1 MEVLDRT
8 AFEPDAEELIRRLHL
23 SDAGGSIAA
32 DTRDLVARARDVGR
46 PKAVVEVCYV
56 ENKQEGA
63 VDIGGVTFTSRVLR
77 ANLDDVERV
86 LVHVATCG
94 KELAEIGI
102 PPGDVLL
109 SYCLEM
115 IKEDALGAALR
126 HVREHLAKKYALGK
140 TASMNPGSLEDWPI
154 TEQPK
159 LFSIFGD
166 VEGLI
171 GVTLTESCLMI
182 PNKSLSGIT
191 YPTEVSFVSCQ
202 LCPREVCSGR
212 RAPYD
217 AEFAATYGITT

>member
-1 MEVLDRT
+1 VEVLDRIP
-8 AFEPDAEELIRRLHL
+8 FGPDAEALIRKAHL

-32 DTRDLVARARDVGR
+32 QVHELVAEACQVAR
-46 PKAVVEVCYV
+46 PKAVLEVCYV
-56 ENKQEGA
+56 ENKRDAA
-63 VDIGGVTFTSRVLR
+63 VDIAGVTFTSRVLR

-86 LVHVATCG
+86 FAHVASCG
-94 KELAEIGI
+94 KELAEI
-102 PPGDVLL
+102 PVPSADVLL

-115 IKEDALGAALR
+115 IKEEALGAALR
-126 HVREHLAKKYALGK
+126 HLREHLADKYALGK
-140 TASMNPGSLEDWPI
+140 TAGMNPGSLEDWPI

-166 VEGLI
+166 VEALI
-171 GVTLTESCLMI
+171 GVTLTDSCLMI

-212 RAPYD
+212 RAPFD
-217 AEFAATYGITT
+217 AELAATYGITT